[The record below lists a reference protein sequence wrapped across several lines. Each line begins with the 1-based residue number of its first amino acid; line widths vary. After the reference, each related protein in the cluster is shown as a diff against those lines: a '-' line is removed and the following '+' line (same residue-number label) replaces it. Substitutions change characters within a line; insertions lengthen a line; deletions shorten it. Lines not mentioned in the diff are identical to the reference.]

1 MEMLTVSALRKTYQ
15 NQQKTKV
22 FDNFDLNINKG
33 EFVAIFGPNGCGKS
47 TLLNAIAGI
56 TDIDGGK
63 ISFEGKETDKLNMG
77 FVFQDYKNSLF
88 PWLKAKE
95 NIAFPLKIKGNSNK
109 NITSLIK
116 KIYKKYNCNFKLGA
130 YPYELSGG
138 QQQMVALL
146 RSLVINP
153 DIFLLDEPFSS
164 LDYQTTL
171 LLLEQLSKMWHELK
185 MTTLFV
191 SHELDDAIFLAQK
204 IILLSKKPTRV
215 IKTFTVPFTYP
226 RKLSIMGSREFS
238 DIKRDIFSLYAK
250 EIKN

>member
-1 MEMLTVSALRKTYQ
+1 MLTINGLEKAYK
-15 NQQKTKV
+15 NQQEIKV
-22 FDNFDLNINKG
+22 FDDFNLNINRG

-47 TLLNAIAGI
+47 TLLGAIAGI
-56 TDIDGGK
+56 TEIDGGK
-63 ISFEGKETDKLNMG
+63 ISFANKEINKLNMG

-88 PWLKAKE
+88 PWLKAEE

-109 NITSLIK
+109 NTTSLIN

-146 RSLVINP
+146 RSLIINP

-171 LLLEQLSKMWHELK
+171 LLLEQLSKMWYELK

-191 SHELDDAIFLAQK
+191 SHDLDDAIFLAQK
-204 IILLSKKPTRV
+204 IILLSKKPAKI
-215 IKTFTVPFTYP
+215 IKTFSVPFTYP